1 MSRQYYKGKENELT
15 VLIKAKDLIR
25 YTFNITDSKKFPK
38 KARFT
43 FVNRL
48 QDKTLTVYECLLEA
62 NEIFPKNQAEK
73 EERRKLQVRAL
84 SIIKQILFLIEL
96 SLEKKYISAQNC
108 EAWVKAVLDVKYTA
122 AAWMKKDK
130 ERFNF

>member
-1 MSRQYYKGKENELT
+1 
-15 VLIKAKDLIR
+15 LIKAKDLIR

-108 EAWVKAVLDVKYTA
+108 EAWTKAVLDVKYTA

-130 ERFNF
+130 ERLNF

>member
-1 MSRQYYKGKENELT
+1 MSRQYNQGKENELT

-48 QDKTLTVYECLLEA
+48 QDKTLTVYENLLEA
-62 NEIFPKNQAEK
+62 NEIFPANYTEK
-73 EERRKLQVRAL
+73 EERRKLQARAL
-84 SIIKQILFLIEL
+84 SIIKHTFSLCVTVLIFLVFIP
-96 SLEKKYISAQNC
+96 
-108 EAWVKAVLDVKYTA
+108 T
-122 AAWMKKDK
+122 
-130 ERFNF
+130 

>member
-1 MSRQYYKGKENELT
+1 MSRQYCKDKENELT

-48 QDKTLTVYECLLEA
+48 QDKVLTVYECLLEA
-62 NEIFPKNQAEK
+62 NEIFPRSPAEK
-73 EERRKLQVRAL
+73 EERRKLQSKAL
-84 SIIKQILFLIEL
+84 STIKQILFLIEL
-96 SLEKKYISAQNC
+96 SFEKQYISAQNC
-108 EAWVKAVLDVKYTA
+108 EVWIKAVLDVKYTA